1 MSGQVGSKVS
11 RNDVLRMTVRVAAA
25 YVAKS
30 SLESD
35 QLPALLHTVHDALSG
50 LGEAPEAETRQV
62 NRRPAVSISKSVAP
76 NYIVCLEDGRRL
88 KMLKRHLKAAYGLSP
103 EEYRQR
109 WNLPSD
115 YPMVAP
121 KYAEQ
126 RSKFAKQMGLGRTR
140 RGKPVSGS

>member
-1 MSGQVGSKVS
+1 
-11 RNDVLRMTVRVAAA
+11 MTVRVAAA
-25 YVAKS
+25 YVTNNP
-30 SLESD
+30 LDTD
-35 QLPALLHTVHDALSG
+35 QIPALIQSVHDALAG
-50 LGEAPEAETRQV
+50 LGDAPALEARQA

-76 NYIVCLEDGRRL
+76 NYIVCLEDGRRM

-126 RSKFAKQMGLGRTR
+126 RSKFAKQMGLGRNR
-140 RGKPVSGS
+140 PVKSIGGS

>member
-25 YVAKS
+25 YVAKNP
-30 SLESD
+30 LESD

-50 LGEAPEAETRQV
+50 LGEAPETETRQV

-126 RSKFAKQMGLGRTR
+126 RSKFAKQMGLGRNR
-140 RGKPVSGS
+140 PGKPAGGS

>member
-25 YVAKS
+25 YVAKNP
-30 SLESD
+30 LDSD
-35 QLPALLHTVHDALSG
+35 QLPALIHTVHDALSG
-50 LGEAPEAETRQV
+50 LGEAREAETRQV

-109 WNLPSD
+109 WNLPAD

-121 KYAEQ
+121 NYAEQ
-126 RSKFAKQMGLGRTR
+126 RSKFAKQMGLGRNR
-140 RGKPVSGS
+140 SGKSGGA